1 MAQDRL
7 DWSVFCQEPTIGPG
21 APMAK
26 STLTVVTAEAD

>member
-7 DWSVFCQEPTIGPG
+7 DWSVLCQEPTIGRG

-26 STLTVVTAEAD
+26 STRSVITAEAD